1 MEVVG
6 GIIGAFGLSAS
17 AGLNAYIPLLVVA
30 LLAKF
35 TPLLNLNGRWE
46 ALTSWWTIGILA
58 VLAVIEFVADKVPAV
73 DHVNDAIQT
82 FIRPVAGAIVFAAS
96 TNAITEVS
104 PILSLIAGLFVAG
117 SIHAVKSVAVRPLVT
132 ATTAGMGDP
141 IVSFI
146 EDILATLVSVLSVVM
161 PILMLIVLV
170 LVIWWI
176 VTWLGN
182 RKRAR
187 AIGN

>member
-6 GIIGAFGLSAS
+6 GILGAFGLSAS
-17 AGLNAYIPLLVVA
+17 AGLNAYIPLLTVA

-46 ALTSWWTIGILA
+46 ALTSWWVIGVLA
-58 VLAVIEFVADKVPAV
+58 VLAAVEFVADKVPAV

-96 TNAITEVS
+96 TDAIKDVS

-117 SIHAVKSVAVRPLVT
+117 SVHTVKSAAVRPLVT
-132 ATTAGMGDP
+132 ASTAGMGDP
-141 IVSFI
+141 VVSFI

-176 VTWLGN
+176 ATWLGN
-182 RKRAR
+182 RKRAK
-187 AIGN
+187 AVSQ